1 MSHLGQG
8 QAMTHCLSTGAKV
21 MKNLDSRELCDRNYI
36 LINLQGK
43 NLDQSTMIE
52 EFIFERK
59 TWD

>member
-1 MSHLGQG
+1 MSHLWQG
-8 QAMTHCLSTGAKV
+8 HVMTHYLRTGAKF
-21 MKNLDSRELCDRNYI
+21 MKNLYSMELCDYNYI

-43 NLDQSTMIE
+43 ILDQSTMI